1 MNEEDPLLADLRT
14 AVEQQ
19 LTSAETPYVAE
30 THARLV
36 AAGLSGDEAKTQ
48 IALCLGEQMD
58 ALVDTGKPFNVK
70 EYRAAL
76 DALPLTD

>member
-14 AVEQQ
+14 AVDQQ

-30 THARLV
+30 TQARLV
-36 AAGLSGDEAKTQ
+36 AAGFSDDEAKTE

-58 ALVDTGKPFNVK
+58 ALVDSGKPFNVK
-70 EYRAAL
+70 EYRTAL
-76 DALPLTD
+76 AALPLAD